1 MIRMQRLKGQKVKLT
16 LVLAASV
23 VIVTL
28 LVFSVFNIDTAR
40 SPLTDAIESG
50 EATFRA
56 VDRNHESIVN
66 FAKEHLAEAEDLLKT
81 AQISQEQ
88 AKMSL
93 TYARHTDDEFV
104 LNMAQNYGFLLESSY
119 IMNQGVDNLLE
130 ISDDLDRALNYYSE
144 RSYSSAADVAS
155 VCLQTLEPLIGN
167 FDEKNQSLENINY
180 RYLASGQKDQVKYAT
195 IEYKDSMTIYV
206 QYVQL
211 LKSLKEGAA
220 YKQKTDDINSR
231 FSQIQTDLAE
241 GEFNDARQRLDELS
255 KQLEALRDSEFQKA
269 ATLASQLNPSLF
281 SGMAH
286 STAQDL
292 KNQLKDL
299 KGIESFQNYLKAVG
313 QYAEAS
319 TFLANG
325 ELTEAEETANQG
337 LTMLAQNAGQSGQ
350 GSDVNK
356 YSQALEFAL
365 NSLKMQIKGEP
376 DLS

>member
-1 MIRMQRLKGQKVKLT
+1 MQRLKGQKVKLAF
-16 LVLAASV
+16 VLAASV
-23 VIVTL
+23 VIVAVL
-28 LVFSVFNIDTAR
+28 MFSAFNVDTTR
-40 SPLTDAIESG
+40 NPLTDAIESG

-56 VDRNHESIVN
+56 IDRNHESMVN

-88 AKMSL
+88 ARMSL

-119 IMNQGVDNLLE
+119 VMNQGVDNLLE
-130 ISDDLDRALNYYSE
+130 IGDDLERALDYYSN

-155 VCLQTLEPLIGN
+155 VCLQTLEPLVGN
-167 FDEKNQSLENINY
+167 FDAKNQSLENINY
-180 RYLASGQKDQVKYAT
+180 RYLASGQKDQVKFAT
-195 IEYKDSMTIYV
+195 IEYEDSMAIYLE
-206 QYVQL
+206 YVQL

-231 FSQIQTDLAE
+231 FSQIQTDLANGAYDD
-241 GEFNDARQRLDELS
+241 GEQRLDELL

-269 ATLASQLNPSLF
+269 ANLASQLNPSLF

-299 KGIESFQNYLKAVG
+299 AGIESFQNYLKAVE
-313 QYAEAS
+313 QYSKAS
-319 TFLANG
+319 TYLANG
-325 ELTEAEETANQG
+325 ELTEAEEAANQAIR
-337 LTMLAQNAGQSGQ
+337 MLAQSAVSSGQ